1 MLPTRCRKGCAFD
14 SPKSLWPIPSR
25 SASPHKHIVITLA
38 TAKLD
43 PSPATGGKPPE
54 PQPAMTVARILG
66 FKTQQRFDFTALVE
80 KVSEASRK
88 AGPGRKVCDIFLV
101 DNSESDDKTLDLKVS
116 IFYPEDHPADAH
128 AALSQKAKSS
138 IALTFFCLQAE
149 KDAKGYS
156 VESSMEFSGRTHRE
170 TEPRP

>member
-1 MLPTRCRKGCAFD
+1 M
-14 SPKSLWPIPSR
+14 
-25 SASPHKHIVITLA
+25 
-38 TAKLD
+38 
-43 PSPATGGKPPE
+43 
-54 PQPAMTVARILG
+54 
-66 FKTQQRFDFTALVE
+66 VE

-101 DNSESDDKTLDLKVS
+101 DNSKSDDKTLDLKVS
-116 IFYPEDHPADAH
+116 MFYPEDHPVDVH

-138 IALTFFCLQAE
+138 IALAFFGLQAK

-156 VESSMEFSGRTHRE
+156 VESSEDFSGRRHRE